1 MKQTMRR
8 GLLLL
13 SLATSI
19 LLFQNC
25 SRVDFAG
32 TDDFYRNQGLIT
44 DENGRPIPY
53 YSNFKIGEE
62 SVQYP
67 DLKMVFVLDNSQSMD
82 ASKIQ
87 FQKAFQ
93 NLFNAENRAILDNF
107 NVTIYLI
114 TTSQLSDLNPID
126 PGSKADFAKLPV
138 MKLEDIGKIS
148 FSSILSNHRKLDSN
162 GAYLLSGKI
171 PGDTVSYVLKTDNLS
186 IGNTQQEVHNFVLS
200 PLLGLHDQ
208 QGLTSVAVS
217 LVKAPHQSPDG
228 LIQDFNER
236 IALLKWND
244 QNVLS
249 GSYIDRVVS
258 NESGL
263 CGISRM
269 LRHPEGYFKEGDLV
283 SFAVFSDEEDSAG
296 NESKCIDKLTVS
308 NEKLYQL
315 QCQQERTKFQ
325 YQPRKSECQ
334 VGLASKCEVKYTTTV
349 PSSCK
354 LNYRPW
360 KKASCAYSYSEQRL
374 VPRQCYV
381 SYNEKFNFQIFGDET
396 KTTID
401 LPKVALVEN
410 RYKVLFNSG
419 VVVKNGTKVLLGD
432 QSASCASAIIGN
444 LGVSID
450 QEQKDIIF
458 NLVSTQQL
466 SCSKSVVELVTN
478 YSGTASFADL
488 EAARPSL
495 PNLPLTKNIGLI
507 PTKQICDPSLMS
519 FLASKFSVA
528 ANISFS
534 KCIISSFVPKT
545 VDMASKGMG
554 GGSQDNLAGCTNSC
568 TNYVYPSMT
577 NACSTNF
584 VPDSYALVAHPTQ
597 TITTI
602 NGHDVGVNDC
612 NGQVLQQSGY
622 ISWSLASSPAPV
634 FTFTPA
640 GYASAT
646 SVGTVNSVLSSDC
659 EIKSNLADYTASIRN
674 LCNGPASPSNCIDS
688 KVSFTAESRSAVQTK
703 TIYGLDSS
711 ACSVSSPDPQISN
724 LCKNNIDG
732 INGGTSCL
740 TTSVSSVSYPRFTS
754 SSSANSGQPYLG
766 LTSAQCSKDAVD
778 GSVKTLISTSCANDK
793 SCISSAQFQRDGNTL
808 DGVVQLTQPKFAIP
822 GIPLNCQTA
831 CDFSNG
837 LCSGSQTIGNFLR
850 DNFGSRDCTEVADPL
865 IEIKSGLLQSQVD
878 AKSQNLGLF
887 CSANYNFVQGSLVP
901 ATNGLSFGG
910 SYSAPEY
917 VTGVDSTNAAV
928 DFNLYIKKQSEL
940 IFGNALKPVVSVF
953 TLNSSM
959 GDSIGY
965 GLSEG
970 FRYQTFANN
979 FKIKQKPTGSKYSVL
994 SSDYSLALKDLGE
1007 VIQRKLMRSAKIAF
1021 VDPRQQIRRVWI
1033 TRAGQ
1038 AEEELPN
1045 TLWGAAGSSLNIS
1058 EDVPNLQI
1066 GDSVRVEFW

>member
-53 YSNFKIGEE
+53 YSSFKVGEE

-67 DLKMVFVLDNSQSMD
+67 DLKMIFVLDNSQSMD

-93 NLFNAENRAILDNF
+93 NLFDAQNRAILDNF

-114 TTSQLSDLNPID
+114 TTSQLSDLSPID

-148 FSSILSNHRKLDSN
+148 FSSIISTHRKLDGT
-162 GAYLLSGKI
+162 GAYILSGKI

-186 IGNTQQEVHNFVLS
+186 LGNTQQEVHNFVLT

-217 LVKAPHQSPDG
+217 LVKAPHQSPDA

-283 SFAVFSDEEDSAG
+283 SFAVFSDEEDSVG

-349 PSSCK
+349 PSVCK

-360 KKASCAYSYSEQRL
+360 QKASCTFSYSEVQV
-374 VPRQCYV
+374 VPRQCNIT
-381 SYNEKFNFQIFGDET
+381 YNEKFNFQIFGDET

-401 LPKVALVEN
+401 MPKVALVEN
-410 RYKVLFNSG
+410 RYKVLFNNG
-419 VVVKNGTKVLLGD
+419 VVVKNGTKVIAGD
-432 QSASCASAIIGN
+432 QSSSCASTIIGN
-444 LGVSID
+444 LGVALD
-450 QEQKDIIF
+450 QEQKDIVF
-458 NLVSTQQL
+458 NLVSTGQL
-466 SCSKSVVELVTN
+466 LCSKSVVELATN

-488 EAARPSL
+488 ETARASN
-495 PNLPLTKNIGLI
+495 PNLPLTKNLTLI
-507 PTKQICDPSLMS
+507 PSKQTCNPALMS
-519 FLASKFSVA
+519 FLGSKFSVA

-545 VDMASKGMG
+545 VDLASKGMG
-554 GGSQDNLAGCTNSC
+554 GGAQDNLAGCTSVC
-568 TNYVYPSMT
+568 SSGSFPSMT
-577 NACSTNF
+577 NACSANF
-584 VPDSYALVAHPTQ
+584 IPDAYNTVAIAPR

-602 NGHDVGVNDC
+602 NGHDVAPTDC
-612 NGQVLQQSGY
+612 TAQNLQQSGL
-622 ISWSLASSPAPV
+622 ISYGIVSTPAPV
-634 FTFTPA
+634 FQ
-640 GYASAT
+640 YAAAAYAT
-646 SVGTVNSVLSSDC
+646 SSIVGT
-659 EIKSNLADYTASIRN
+659 IKSVSSAECDVKANLSDYNQSIRN
-674 LCNGPASPSNCIDS
+674 LCNGPASPQNCIDS
-688 KVSFTAESRSAVQTK
+688 KVSYVAETRSAIQSK
-703 TIYGLDSS
+703 FLYGLDAASCSIGS
-711 ACSVSSPDPQISN
+711 ADPQILN

-732 INGGTSCL
+732 PNGGTSCL
-740 TTSVSSVSYPRFTS
+740 STYVSSVNYPKFTAATN
-754 SSSANSGQPYLG
+754 ANSGQPFLS
-766 LTSAQCSKDAVD
+766 LSESQCSKDAVD
-778 GSVKTLISTSCANDK
+778 GAVKTLISSSCANDK
-793 SCISSAQFQRDGNTL
+793 LCVSSTQFLRDGNTL
-808 DGVVQLTQPKFAIP
+808 DGAIQMTNPKFAIP
-822 GIPLNCQTA
+822 GVPLNCQTS
-831 CDFSNG
+831 CNFSNG
-837 LCSGSQTIGNFLR
+837 LCSGSQTIANFLH
-850 DNFGSRDCTEVADPL
+850 DNFGSRDCTEIADPL
-865 IEIKSGLLQSQVD
+865 LEVKSGLLQSQVD
-878 AKSQNLGLF
+878 ARAQNLELF
-887 CSANYNFVQGSLVP
+887 CSANYNYVQGSLVP
-901 ATNGLSFGG
+901 AVNGSSFGG
-910 SYSAPEY
+910 SYSAPDF
-917 VTGVDSTNAAV
+917 VTGIDSSSMPI
-928 DFNLYIKKQSEL
+928 DFNVYIKKQSEVL
-940 IFGNALKPVVSVF
+940 FGNALKPVVSVF

-959 GDSIGY
+959 RDSIGY

-970 FRYQTFANN
+970 FRYQTFADN
-979 FKIKQKPTGSKYSVL
+979 FKIKQNPTGSKYSVL

-1045 TLWGAAGSSLNIS
+1045 TQWGSAGTSLNIS
-1058 EDVPNLQI
+1058 EDVNLSI
-1066 GDSVRVEFW
+1066 GDTVRVEFW